1 MKKFSKCVI
10 CSGKLKKNI
19 INLGKLPICEDFVEI
34 GKNKKN
40 KFYKTSLN
48 FCPRCITVFQ
58 DKIINQRKI
67 FPKSYKY
74 RPRFTNDV
82 INGMKNLSEEFLKK
96 YNYNKNDYVCDIGCS
111 DGSLLNFFK
120 KKMKTIGVEPTFAG
134 KEASKN
140 GHRIIIDYFDN
151 KVALK
156 IKKITEGK
164 LKLITFTNVFAH
176 IVNFKQL
183 IKNLKILINDQTVII
198 IENHYLGE
206 ILKKN
211 QFDSFYSE
219 HPRTYSFKSF
229 QYIAKLLDCEISE
242 VQFPSRYGGNIRV
255 FLNKKINKI
264 NKYNVK
270 HKEDYILKSIYKV
283 QKKIE
288 NWKKVSSK
296 TLIYFKQ
303 KNLRLYG
310 KALPARAIVLIN
322 MLKIDS
328 KIMPFVFEKVG
339 SKKIGH
345 YVPGTKIKIV
355 GDDQWINKKI
365 KPEAMVIW
373 GWHIY
378 EEIKKYLNNNGYNK
392 KLYIPL
398 PKFKKI
404 V

>member
-1 MKKFSKCVI
+1 MKKC
-10 CSGKLKKNI
+10 L
-19 INLGKLPICEDFVEI
+19 IN
-34 GKNKKN
+34 NK
-40 KFYKTSLN
+40 
-48 FCPRCITVFQ
+48 
-58 DKIINQRKI
+58 
-67 FPKSYKY
+67 
-74 RPRFTNDV
+74 
-82 INGMKNLSEEFLKK
+82 E
-96 YNYNKNDYVCDIGCS
+96 DYVCDIGCS
-111 DGSLLNFFK
+111 DGSLLNNFK

-134 KEASKN
+134 KEARKN
-140 GHRIIIDYFDN
+140 GHKIIINYFDK

-156 IKKITEGK
+156 IKKITKGK

-183 IKNLKILINDQTVII
+183 INNLKILINDQTVII

-206 ILKKN
+206 IIKKN

-229 QYIAKLLDCEISE
+229 QYIAKLLDCEISQ

-255 FLNKKINKI
+255 FLTKKINDK
-264 NKYNVK
+264 KEYKVM

-283 QKKIE
+283 QNKIK
-288 NWKKVSSK
+288 NWKKSSYK
-296 TLIYFKQ
+296 ILKYFKRN
-303 KNLRLYG
+303 NLKLYG

-328 KIMPFVFEKVG
+328 KVMPCVFEKVG

-355 GDDQWINKKI
+355 GDDKWITKKI

-378 EEIKKYLNNNGYNK
+378 KEIKKYLKNNGYNRQ
-392 KLYIPL
+392 LYIPL
-398 PKFKKI
+398 PNFKKI